1 MGGFA
6 VGFASFKRS
15 GNLKTA
21 ASAVQTVVKS
31 LRATRTESWK
41 IAASVAGR
49 LLASNKVNEPSDCA
63 KFVADLVLKELGS
76 AATINLAADAAT
88 DAAAFSGNA
97 TIEEVEQAAADAAK
111 AAGAQDQPAVVLSV
125 VKRAAVTAREFGC
138 KTTNRKHLQPPNRD
152 AEGKNDASKHAPDT
166 SDPGTVAAAAQY
178 YVEVHEANRKLKP
191 LPALIQKALKAT
203 HVAQKDGDQALATEW
218 LNKAMALQ
226 KEKADLEG
234 LIKANT
240 NKAQDMLSSY
250 STPEDRELLEK
261 TAIAIAD
268 AFAHMDAARDAE
280 TAVEDVKRDMREDLH
295 NHDDKAISED
305 AAKLIEY
312 RRIAAMETDAAKSGE
327 ATTGKLVGPEFAE
340 LVMQMQENAQ
350 AREEG
355 IQQEGIAAQKTA
367 EVARLKKELEEAIR
381 LNTSVDTMDPSQS
394 LEVRNKLLAQM
405 QTRTA
410 QIASLATKV
419 TIAERERQYA
429 LFQVKLAK
437 ARMQINPPGNDWGTL
452 GRCPTISVKVR
463 SFVAM
468 PRKRLILALYDPR
481 LLLISMQWVPVL
493 TAPRC
498 WPVLKVHSCALLW
511 SMSFHR
517 QMRQSLSSSPM

>member
-49 LLASNKVNEPSDCA
+49 LLASNKANEPSDCA

-152 AEGKNDASKHAPDT
+152 AEGKNDGSKHAPDT

-226 KEKADLEG
+226 KGKADLEG
-234 LIKANT
+234 LIKTNT

-312 RRIAAMETDAAKSGE
+312 RRIAA
-327 ATTGKLVGPEFAE
+327 
-340 LVMQMQENAQ
+340 
-350 AREEG
+350 
-355 IQQEGIAAQKTA
+355 QKTA

-394 LEVRNKLLAQM
+394 LEARNKLLAQM

-437 ARMQINPPGNDWGTL
+437 ARMQINPPGNDWGT
-452 GRCPTISVKVR
+452 
-463 SFVAM
+463 
-468 PRKRLILALYDPR
+468 
-481 LLLISMQWVPVL
+481 
-493 TAPRC
+493 
-498 WPVLKVHSCALLW
+498 
-511 SMSFHR
+511 
-517 QMRQSLSSSPM
+517 

>member
-63 KFVADLVLKELGS
+63 RFVADLVLKELGS
-76 AATINLAADAAT
+76 AATINLAADAA
-88 DAAAFSGNA
+88 
-97 TIEEVEQAAADAAK
+97 K
-111 AAGAQDQPAVVLSV
+111 AAGAQDQPAVVLAV

-203 HVAQKDGDQALATEW
+203 HTAQKDGDQALATEW

-350 AREEG
+350 AREEA

-367 EVARLKKELEEAIR
+367 EVARLKKELE
-381 LNTSVDTMDPSQS
+381 
-394 LEVRNKLLAQM
+394 
-405 QTRTA
+405 
-410 QIASLATKV
+410 
-419 TIAERERQYA
+419 
-429 LFQVKLAK
+429 
-437 ARMQINPPGNDWGTL
+437 
-452 GRCPTISVKVR
+452 
-463 SFVAM
+463 
-468 PRKRLILALYDPR
+468 
-481 LLLISMQWVPVL
+481 
-493 TAPRC
+493 
-498 WPVLKVHSCALLW
+498 
-511 SMSFHR
+511 
-517 QMRQSLSSSPM
+517 